1 MKVLFVHHNNKDF
14 PEYKVDFFLFFLPL
28 GRSLSAFSEKI
39 FRRKRILRIFVWY
52 PLPRIGTS
60 NLLGIMK
67 KVVYIGAVVVVLAA
81 AIGWAVRYNA
91 RACNYEYQV
100 VSRTDENCKDSS
112 DCTSFY
118 LSYPVFAKKLF
129 SSVAVDS
136 INASVYRQMAGP
148 EAKTTEQLADEF
160 FEGYKSYIADRLEIA
175 REESDSTMAGF
186 IPGWYYNAEC
196 FVVVN
201 GPKLIVTG
209 LKFSQ
214 FEGGAHG
221 LYGMSYSN
229 YDMATGRMLTLDDV
243 FSDTL
248 ALDKKMTELFIGQ
261 KELDANIPLSE
272 QGYFIDNNL
281 LPLTQNFALTPEGVV
296 FYYNVYEIA
305 PYSDGPSCVKVPYEE
320 LSDILKFKPDFE
332 GAEVFSSDLDA

>member
-1 MKVLFVHHNNKDF
+1 M
-14 PEYKVDFFLFFLPL
+14 
-28 GRSLSAFSEKI
+28 
-39 FRRKRILRIFVWY
+39 RIEI
-52 PLPRIGTS
+52 S

-67 KVVYIGAVVVVLAA
+67 KVVYIVAVVVVLAVA
-81 AIGWAVRYNA
+81 AWWAMGYNA
-91 RACNYEYQV
+91 RACNYEYRV
-100 VSRTDENCKDSS
+100 VSRTDKNCKDST

-129 SSVAVDS
+129 PSAAVDS
-136 INASVYRQMAGP
+136 INASLYRQMVGP

-160 FEGYKSYIADRLEIA
+160 FEGYKNYVAERLEIA
-175 REESDSTMAGF
+175 REEGDSTMADF
-186 IPGWYYNAEC
+186 IPGWYCNAEC

-209 LKFSQ
+209 FKFSQ

-221 LYGMSYSN
+221 LYGLSYSN
-229 YDMATGRMLTLDDV
+229 YDVATGRMLSLGDV

-248 ALDKKMTELFIGQ
+248 ALDQKMTELFIGQ
-261 KELDANIPLSE
+261 KELNANIPLSE

-305 PYSDGPSCVKVPYEE
+305 PYSDGPSYVKVPYEE

-332 GAEVFSSDLDA
+332 GAEVFSSDVES